1 MSKYPKYENYLELY
15 QSKSTAMGV
24 KTPVSHRDKNNP
36 IRSINSK
43 FKEISNIDEHELYR
57 VFNMGI
63 GYIFVVSESDKDK
76 VIESAAEKGEKAFV
90 IGRTVKGSNDV
101 KIKGIDID

>member
-1 MSKYPKYENYLELY
+1 
-15 QSKSTAMGV
+15 
-24 KTPVSHRDKNNP
+24 
-36 IRSINSK
+36 
-43 FKEISNIDEHELYR
+43 
-57 VFNMGI
+57 MGI

-101 KIKGIDID
+101 KIKGIDIG